1 MGLLDKAAAA
11 GGNDTEDKK
20 AKAAPKAVPKA
31 KPVAKAVAKAKPAA
45 KAVAKAKPAANAKPA
60 KAKVPR
66 ARPAGLSGD
75 YELASGMNRRI
86 SWLVNF
92 IVNFGVLF
100 AAIFIATSD
109 TGVVTTILFAVSGGI
124 IVINVIFIPM
134 KFSRNIGQFVS
145 RTKYVRGDGR
155 DPLFLHGIL
164 VNSAGLAAL
173 IGLIMVGTQFQNLS
187 EDGNTGAIVM
197 FSLGTVFMIL
207 WFIDRYLRNGSEMS
221 QGVYDLLFGAYL
233 VKYTPSE
240 EEKATGIWAR
250 LENMGNFGDQ
260 LLERQEKRQAKI
272 AAKGAASSVEEE
284 NKDDSSDESSDS
296 KTE

>member
-11 GGNDTEDKK
+11 GGDESKK
-20 AKAAPKAVPKA
+20 AKPVAKAKPAAVEVAKAKA

-45 KAVAKAKPAANAKPA
+45 KAKKAA

-66 ARPAGLSGD
+66 ARPAGLSED
-75 YELASGMNRRI
+75 YELASNVNRRI

-124 IVINVIFIPM
+124 IIINVMFIPM

-145 RTKYVRGDGR
+145 RTKFIRGDGR

-164 VNSAGLAAL
+164 VNSTGLAAL
-173 IGLIMVGTQFQNLS
+173 IGLMMVGTQFQKLS
-187 EDGNTGAIVM
+187 EADNTGAIVM
-197 FSLGTVFMIL
+197 FSIGTIFMIL

-221 QGVYDLLFGAYL
+221 QGLYDMLFGAYL
-233 VKYTPSE
+233 VKYVPSE

-260 LLERQEKRQAKI
+260 LLERQEKRQAKA
-272 AAKGAASSVEEE
+272 AAKEAAAAEAAEATDASA
-284 NKDDSSDESSDS
+284 DDAD
-296 KTE
+296 TE

>member
-11 GGNDTEDKK
+11 GGNETGP
-20 AKAAPKAVPKA
+20 AKAVAKA
-31 KPVAKAVAKAKPAA
+31 KPMAKAVAKAKPAA
-45 KAVAKAKPAANAKPA
+45 KAVAKAKPAAKKTA

-66 ARPAGLSGD
+66 ARPAELSGD
-75 YELASGMNRRI
+75 YELASNVNRRI

-124 IVINVIFIPM
+124 IIVNVIFIPM
-134 KFSRNIGQFVS
+134 KFSRNMGQFVS
-145 RTKYVRGDGR
+145 RTKFVRGDGK

-164 VNSAGLAAL
+164 VNSVGLLAL
-173 IGLIMVGTQFQNLS
+173 IGLMMVGTQFQNLS
-187 EDGNTGAIVM
+187 EDGNTTAIVM

-221 QGVYDLLFGAYL
+221 QGLYDMLFGAYL
-233 VKYTPSE
+233 VKYIPTE
-240 EEKATGIWAR
+240 EEKASGVWAR

-260 LLERQEKRQAKI
+260 LLERQEKRQAKA
-272 AAKGAASSVEEE
+272 AAKEAAAKEATAS
-284 NKDDSSDESSDS
+284 ESTD
-296 KTE
+296 TEAPE